1 MQILNKEKRYHHTN
15 HLVYSCY
22 YHVVFTPKY
31 RRAVLIDEIAER
43 LEELIYE
50 KQEEYDYKVVEC
62 EILPDHVHLLLDVN
76 PKTGV
81 YTVVR
86 KIKGYTSHALRE
98 KFPQLKKRLPT
109 LWTQSKFIS
118 SCGAVTLFAVKQYLE
133 DQKGK

>member
-1 MQILNKEKRYHHTN
+1 V
-15 HLVYSCY
+15 LV
-22 YHVVFTPKY
+22 
-31 RRAVLIDEIAER
+31 DEIAER
-43 LEELIYE
+43 LEQLIYE
-50 KQEEYDYKVVEC
+50 KQEEYDYKVVEV

-98 KFPQLKKRLPT
+98 EFPQLKKRLPT

-118 SCGAVTLFAVKQYLE
+118 SCGAVTLLAVMQYLE